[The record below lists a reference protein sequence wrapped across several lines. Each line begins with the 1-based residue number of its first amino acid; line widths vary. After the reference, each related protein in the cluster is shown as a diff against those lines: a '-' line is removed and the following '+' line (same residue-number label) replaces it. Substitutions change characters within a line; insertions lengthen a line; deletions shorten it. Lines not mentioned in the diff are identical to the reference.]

1 MSEGTV
7 YTIGRQY
14 GSGGRYVGR
23 KLADKLGIPF
33 YDKELVAMAAKES
46 GLSEA
51 LFQNADE
58 KASSSLFYSLAVG
71 SYPLSGGAAFGATEM
86 PLNDQLFL
94 IVSQT
99 IKKLA
104 DEGSCV
110 IIGRCADYILR
121 ERKNMMSVFIHAPI
135 EARVERAV
143 KYYKLEGGKAAEI
156 CLRNDKKRANFYNY
170 YSDKKWGMCR
180 TYDLSLDSS
189 KLGIDGCVDQII
201 GFEKAWKG
209 YWPINGKWW
218 NWPSRERPSRGL
230 SLPRTRKRNGSVA
243 FGTGVPRIVS
253 AFFPC
258 APAAM
263 PGDGKG
269 RTRGEGSRPCPRGAM
284 ARWGCGTSIGSSMP
298 TVPPTRK

>member
-1 MSEGTV
+1 MEKVKKRWFRKKALWYNLDREEQTMSEGTV

-156 CLRNDKKRANFYNY
+156 YLRNDKKRANFYNY

-209 YWPINGKWW
+209 YLEKG
-218 NWPSRERPSRGL
+218 PS
-230 SLPRTRKRNGSVA
+230 
-243 FGTGVPRIVS
+243 
-253 AFFPC
+253 
-258 APAAM
+258 
-263 PGDGKG
+263 D
-269 RTRGEGSRPCPRGAM
+269 
-284 ARWGCGTSIGSSMP
+284 
-298 TVPPTRK
+298 